1 MARFEYS
8 GGEEFEAA
16 LEKLDRDGRKNI
28 VMAGAEVCAQD
39 MQNAIGNA
47 HHVRTGSMMQ
57 NVRPGIYHDDQD
69 SSYVEV
75 YPQGNDSRG
84 VDNAMKAFV
93 INYGYGKRRTKKTG
107 DKFITKNEKQF
118 RATVERAMQDASDRM
133 IAELFKQ

>member
-57 NVRPGIYHDDQD
+57 NVRPGIYHDDPD